1 MTRSNVYLTCTCRPL
16 QELNENAATLFK
28 NQDENDVAEGVA
40 IMNECVIPCMHL
52 MVRDSISQEDLD
64 VIELIRNCWC
74 SYLGQDMDGTF
85 LNHILYNDHS

>member
-1 MTRSNVYLTCTCRPL
+1 MNGYLMWMCRPL

-28 NQDENDVAEGVA
+28 SQDDNDVTEGVS

-74 SYLGQDMDGTF
+74 SCLGQAMNGIF
-85 LNHILYNDHS
+85 KSHFILQS